1 MDFQIPVQHISIDDG
16 KAYIGE
22 HRVKVKMVARLYLNG
37 ATIEQVMEQ
46 YDLSAAEVFAALA
59 YYHDNRDTFEAEDE
73 KLKPLIEAG
82 IRDTQARLEQMRK
95 RATNKDE

>member
-1 MDFQIPVQHISIDDG
+1 MDLQIPVQHITVENG

-22 HRVKVKMVARLYLNG
+22 RRVKVKMVARLYLNG

-59 YYHDNRDTFEAEDE
+59 YYHDNRESFEAEDE
-73 KLKPLIEAG
+73 EFQSMIETG
-82 IRDTQARLEQMRK
+82 VPETQRRLEQMRQ
-95 RATNKDE
+95 RIAHKDE